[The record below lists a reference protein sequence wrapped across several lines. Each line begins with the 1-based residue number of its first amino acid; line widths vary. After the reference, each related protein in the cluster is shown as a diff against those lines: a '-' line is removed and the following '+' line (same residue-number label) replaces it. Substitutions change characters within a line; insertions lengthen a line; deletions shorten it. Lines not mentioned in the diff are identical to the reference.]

1 MDRAVGGGKGDN
13 SPVRVVGANMS
24 TASSEKMEVVMSS
37 KLVHLP
43 PSTLNHHSA
52 QHTEQ
57 ALWFRFPSHVSLRAV
72 NRCSFSNLTYT
83 HTQHHTYH
91 LI

>member
-1 MDRAVGGGKGDN
+1 
-13 SPVRVVGANMS
+13 MS

-52 QHTEQ
+52 QQTEQ
-57 ALWFRFPSHVSLRAV
+57 DLWFRFPSQVSLRAV
-72 NRCSFSNLTYT
+72 NRCSFLNLTYT
-83 HTQHHTYH
+83 QRTISSH
-91 LI
+91 LSRLSVNFLFLI